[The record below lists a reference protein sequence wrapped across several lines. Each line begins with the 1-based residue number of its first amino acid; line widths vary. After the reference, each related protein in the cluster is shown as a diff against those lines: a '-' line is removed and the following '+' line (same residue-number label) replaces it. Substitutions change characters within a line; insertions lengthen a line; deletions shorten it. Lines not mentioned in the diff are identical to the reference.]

1 MKTESRTARRT
12 FLTRS
17 GLTLAGIGTATLALP
32 GLARAKASNER
43 VRIAAIGVG
52 GRCRNL
58 ISGFLARDDC
68 DVVTLCDVY
77 PERHHVGHASREI
90 EEKRGKRPAVVRDY
104 RRVLDDKSIDAVII
118 ATPDRWHAP
127 LTILACLAGK
137 DVYVEKPPTHN
148 IREGRLMVEA
158 ASRHSRIVQ
167 TGTQN
172 RSAPYVLEALELVR
186 SGAIGKV
193 GICKVFNM
201 KSGGRYTKAPDGAP
215 LKGMDYDTWLGPA
228 PHRPFNGQT
237 VYGGGWHK
245 YWDFSGGDFA
255 GDGIHQMDIARWLI
269 GRSFPQ
275 SVHAT
280 GGKYI
285 FDDDREVPD
294 TQIVTYDFGDL
305 VMTAEETTWAP
316 YMRKT
321 NGQTRNGSIHPFWP
335 QNSTRIELYGSK
347 NLMILGRHGGGW
359 QIFTGDGKVIK
370 ESYGRFPDPPHK
382 ENFIRSIKSRE
393 QPSAPPEEAHRS
405 VTLIHLGNIA
415 YRVGRPLKFA
425 AKTEQIVGDDEAQS
439 LARGSYRKGFELPD
453 IA

>member
-90 EEKRGKRPAVVRDY
+90 EEKRGDSPAVVRDY

-255 GDGIHQMDIARWLI
+255 GDGIHQMDIARWFLGDMELSPRVWSVGGRLGYEDDGETANTQVIYHDYKTAPLI
-269 GRSFPQ
+269 FEVRGLGDVKGSGKRPTFRGG
-275 SVHAT
+275 SVAVFVECEKGDAAIRNYNSVQIHD
-280 GGKYI
+280 Y
-285 FDDDREVPD
+285 DDKKIKE
-294 TQIVTYDFGDL
+294 F
-305 VMTAEETTWAP
+305 
-316 YMRKT
+316 K
-321 NGQTRNGSIHPFWP
+321 
-335 QNSTRIELYGSK
+335 
-347 NLMILGRHGGGW
+347 GGGDHC
-359 QIFTGDGKVIK
+359 G
-370 ESYGRFPDPPHK
+370 
-382 ENFIRSIKSRE
+382 NFIEAVRSRK
-393 QPSAPPEEAHRS
+393 PSDLNAEILEG
-405 VTLIHLGNIA
+405 HL
-415 YRVGRPLKFA
+415 F
-425 AKTEQIVGDDEAQS
+425 
-439 LARGSYRKGFELPD
+439 F
-453 IA
+453 